1 MVEVELRATRTAHSL
16 GTYIG
21 TLATI
26 AQLCRMEYFDLDLD
40 LDFDQRIYF
49 KITVDRIFTI
59 ESKVFFER
67 CVFSVSEG
75 ST

>member
-1 MVEVELRATRTAHSL
+1 MSPRYDMVEVELRATRTAHSL

-49 KITVDRIFTI
+49 KI
-59 ESKVFFER
+59 
-67 CVFSVSEG
+67 
-75 ST
+75 